1 MSQFP
6 LASVDESTSDN
17 DYELAHTVFL
27 PTANLN
33 IIASE
38 ISDNLPLK
46 LLSQELVK
54 NGGSQCA
61 DGKANQPSNR

>member
-27 PTANLN
+27 PTANLTAVN
-33 IIASE
+33 VSTIHVGVRDAGMTSVTAS
-38 ISDNLPLK
+38 
-46 LLSQELVK
+46 
-54 NGGSQCA
+54 
-61 DGKANQPSNR
+61 